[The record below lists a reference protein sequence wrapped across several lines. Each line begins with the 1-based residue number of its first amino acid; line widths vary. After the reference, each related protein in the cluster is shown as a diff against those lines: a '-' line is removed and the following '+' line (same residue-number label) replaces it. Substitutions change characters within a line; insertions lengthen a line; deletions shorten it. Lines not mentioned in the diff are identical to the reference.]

1 MISMSLASLDSPRA
15 ATLDDLVAVA
25 EALGH
30 DFAHDA
36 ARHDAAGKLPA
47 GNFVRLDTAGLLR
60 LVIARGDG
68 GYGAGLSEA
77 VRVVG
82 HIAWGEPSTALVLA
96 MHYVHHGNIARGGRW
111 PKALARRVVD
121 SSLKGIALINAL
133 QVEPE
138 AGSPSFGTLP
148 RTTAR
153 RDGERWRITGR
164 KRYSTGIPLL
174 SWLVVNAVTDEAEP
188 RYGAFLVPRHTPG
201 ITVVE
206 TWDHVGMRATESHD
220 VVFEDVVIPFD
231 HGFELTPASQGVT
244 RDPWQTSWFMG
255 LVAAIYDGVARAARD
270 DLVDFVKTF
279 SPGDLITPLAGLPGV
294 QDEIGSIEIRLATNE
309 RLLRSFAGDVDAG
322 ILDNAAASVIR
333 HVVIE
338 NALAVTTAALAL
350 GGNHGLSRTRA
361 LERHH
366 RNALCGR
373 AHAPV
378 AALVRGT
385 AGRQALGLAPPARK
399 R

>member
-1 MISMSLASLDSPRA
+1 MSLASLDAPRP

-30 DFAHDA
+30 DFARDA
-36 ARHDAAGKLPA
+36 ARHDAAGRLPV

-60 LVIARGDG
+60 LVIAHGEG

-77 VRVVG
+77 ARVVG
-82 HIAWGEPSTALVLA
+82 HIAWGEPATALVLA
-96 MHYVHHGNIARGGRW
+96 MHYVHHGNIAHGRRW
-111 PKALARRVVD
+111 PRALARKVVQ
-121 SSLKGIALINAL
+121 SSLRGIALINAL

-153 RDGERWRITGR
+153 RDGDRWRLTGH
-164 KRYSTGIPLL
+164 KRYATGIPLL

-201 ITVVE
+201 ISVVE
-206 TWDHVGMRATESHD
+206 TWDHLGMRATESHD
-220 VVFEDVVIPFD
+220 VVFEDVAIPFD
-231 HGFELTPASQGVT
+231 HGFELAPASQGVH
-244 RDPWQTSWFMG
+244 RDPWQTAWFMG
-255 LVAAIYDGVARAARD
+255 LVASIYDGIARAARD
-270 DLVDFVKTF
+270 DIVDFVKTF
-279 SPGDLITPLAGLPGV
+279 SPGDLTTPLSGLPGV
-294 QDEIGSIEIRLATNE
+294 QDEIGAIEIKLATNE
-309 RLLRSFAGDVDAG
+309 RLLRSFTADVDAG
-322 ILDNAAASVIR
+322 IVDNAAAALIR

-350 GGNHGLSRTRA
+350 GGNHGLSRSRA

-378 AALVRGT
+378 AALVRGA
-385 AGRQALGLAPPARK
+385 AGRQALGLVPPPRK
-399 R
+399 G